1 MLKKSANIN
10 SYKKSYVNYFIKRDE
25 YILKSKDS
33 LINFFFEDSLKG
45 NYNKLNELFDKLS
58 IDLKSGNTINIKL
71 KGFTSQLA
79 DTAYNISLSSL
90 RIKSIISYFMYYND
104 GQLYDYIVANKLNF
118 TEVPLGEAEA
128 ISNPNTSLQKI
139 YGLKAILNRKVSII
153 KIENYK

>member
-1 MLKKSANIN
+1 
-10 SYKKSYVNYFIKRDE
+10 
-25 YILKSKDS
+25 
-33 LINFFFEDSLKG
+33 
-45 NYNKLNELFDKLS
+45 
-58 IDLKSGNTINIKL
+58 
-71 KGFTSQLA
+71 
-79 DTAYNISLSSL
+79 
-90 RIKSIISYFMYYND
+90 MYYND